1 MNLFRSS
8 IPTLAVMALL
18 TACGGGTP
26 TDNGGGGGG
35 GGAGGGGGGG
45 GVDPRMILANPVFST
60 DIQLIFLRNCTAAGC
75 HGLAMSGR
83 LGLSNAAESYTN
95 LVYVPSF
102 NSSELGLNRVQPFDT
117 LKSYLWLRL
126 SGGTNTLRRMPQG
139 ASALDDVDLTNIMN
153 WINNGAPNDLD
164 L

>member
-35 GGAGGGGGGG
+35 GGAGGGGG
-45 GVDPRMILANPVFST
+45 VDPRMILANPVFST
-60 DIQLIFLRNCTAAGC
+60 DIWVIFSRNCTAAGC
-75 HGLAMSGR
+75 HGLAKSGR
-83 LGLSNAAESYTN
+83 LGLANPVESIED
-95 LVYVPSF
+95 LVNVPSF
-102 NSSELGLNRVQPFDT
+102 NSSELGLNRVQPFDAAR
-117 LKSYLWLRL
+117 SYLWLRL

-139 ASALDDVDLTNIMN
+139 ASPLDDIDLTNIMN
-153 WINNGAPNDLD
+153 WINNGAPHDLD